1 MNAGA
6 SSRRV
11 QVTEKTCRQA
21 LVASGIPGMDY
32 CLNPYTG
39 CGHACVY
46 CYARFMLRFA
56 GTKERWGCFVHPKV
70 NCADRLL
77 AQLRRV
83 KPTRV
88 MISSVTDP
96 YQPAEARYGITRACL
111 RLLAESACSVSIL
124 TKSALVVRDLD
135 ILRRCPRCDVG
146 FSITT
151 LDDHIAALIEPG
163 AALPSERMEAL
174 RRLSD
179 AGVHTWVFIAP
190 ALPGITDTEETFAAI
205 VHAAR
210 AAGARRVATDPF
222 SPYPAAV
229 SGLREVLARDL
240 PEYRDAFEEAV
251 RDPEGYRTR
260 LRILAARFGVEMG

>member
-1 MNAGA
+1 MN
-6 SSRRV
+6 SRPSRQRV

-32 CLNPYTG
+32 CLNPFTG

-56 GTKERWGCFVHPKV
+56 GTKEPWGSFVHPKV

-83 KPTRV
+83 KPARV

-96 YQPAEARYGITRACL
+96 YQPTEAHYRITRSCL
-111 RLLAESACSVSIL
+111 QLLAESECSVSIL
-124 TKSALVVRDLD
+124 TKSALVLRDLD
-135 ILRRCPRCDVG
+135 ILQRCPRCDVG

-151 LDDHIAALIEPG
+151 LDDRIAAIIEPG
-163 AALPSERMEAL
+163 ASPPSERMKAL
-174 RRLSD
+174 RQLSD
-179 AGVHTWVFIAP
+179 AGIRTWAFIAP
-190 ALPGITDTEETFAAI
+190 ALPGITDSEEAFAAI

-210 AAGARRVATDPF
+210 SAGACRVATDPL
-222 SPYPAAV
+222 SLYPTAV
-229 SGLREVLARDL
+229 SGLRQVLAQDL

-260 LRILAARFGVEMG
+260 LRVLAAKYGVEMA